1 MGEELAL
8 KWIAPED
15 DGGEKINN
23 YIVEKHKAGTKKW
36 QKVSS
41 FVNTPECL
49 VKNLEP
55 GTEYEFRVM
64 AKNLQGVSDALESSE
79 PVLAKLPYD
88 TPGAPGTPKCSAY
101 TPDSITLEWTPPKK
115 DGGNPHER

>member
-1 MGEELAL
+1 MSLFKSFFLYTPIDRPGSPKGPLTAVDITGEELTL
-8 KWIAPED
+8 KWMAPED
-15 DGGEKINN
+15 NGGEKINN
-23 YIVEKHKAGTKKW
+23 YIVEKRKAGTKKW

-64 AKNLQGVSDALESSE
+64 AENSLGVSDALESSE
-79 PVLAKLPYD
+79 PVLAKLPY
-88 TPGAPGTPKCSAY
+88 GV
-101 TPDSITLEWTPPKK
+101 
-115 DGGNPHER
+115 

>member
-1 MGEELAL
+1 MYTQIDRPGSPKGPLTAVDITGEELTL
-8 KWIAPED
+8 KWMSPED
-15 DGGEKINN
+15 NGGEKINN
-23 YIVEKHKAGTKKW
+23 YIVEKRKAGTKKW

-64 AKNLQGVSDALESSE
+64 AENSLGVSDALESSE
-79 PVLAKLPYD
+79 PVLAKLPY
-88 TPGAPGTPKCSAY
+88 GV
-101 TPDSITLEWTPPKK
+101 
-115 DGGNPHER
+115 